1 MRSSLEI
8 ASLLLAA
15 ALAAQPAFAA
25 DVAKEIDALEARL
38 DTALAAR
45 DASALDALLAEPFT
59 WVHASDGR
67 VDSRAAWLAAAAR
80 GLAVSGQRSTRTEH
94 GATLA
99 AYGGAEPHTIVR
111 VARVRLV
118 DEFNKRESW
127 LRQTRTFVRGA
138 DGKWR
143 LAMGQGVV
151 MYEGPPL
158 DAALHA
164 RYAGTYVIEPGRTL
178 TLRWDSGTL
187 LATFPNGA
195 ETQIFLASP
204 TQEATRTLGSGSL
217 RFTVAADGRP
227 THAALVRGD
236 NEVWKATRREQ

>member
-1 MRSSLEI
+1 MRLLPEL
-8 ASLLLAA
+8 ASLLLTAG
-15 ALAAQPAFAA
+15 LAAQPAVAA

-38 DTALAAR
+38 ETALAAR
-45 DASALDALLAEPFT
+45 DAAALEPLLADPFT

-67 VDSRAAWLAAAAR
+67 VDSRATWIAAAAR

-99 AYGGAEPHTIVR
+99 TYGGSEPHTVVR

-118 DEFNKRESW
+118 DSFNKRESW
-127 LRQTRTFVRGA
+127 LRQTRTFVRGG

-164 RYAGTYVIEPGRTL
+164 RYAGTYVIEPGRAL
-178 TLRWDSGTL
+178 TLRWESGTL

-204 TQEATRTLGSGSL
+204 THEATRTLGSGSL
-217 RFTVAADGRP
+217 RFTLGDDGRP

-236 NEVWKATRREQ
+236 NEAWKATRRDP

>member
-1 MRSSLEI
+1 MR
-8 ASLLLAA
+8 
-15 ALAAQPAFAA
+15 P
-25 DVAKEIDALEARL
+25 
-38 DTALAAR
+38 TA
-45 DASALDALLAEPFT
+45 
-59 WVHASDGR
+59 R

-80 GLAVSGQRSTRTEH
+80 GLAVSGQRSTRTDH

-204 TQEATRTLGSGSL
+204 TQRRRARWAPAACGSPSRPMGGPRMPRSSAETTRSEGHPEGAMTKKRISGPDRHRLSAGIWLLFNFRHFASQASSSIGMPLLVLVLGIVY
-217 RFTVAADGRP
+217 F
-227 THAALVRGD
+227 VRGKSD
-236 NEVWKATRREQ
+236 EDE